1 MAVLQLKD
9 RVLYWRTDGDPRKT
23 PLVLLNSLGTDHSLW
38 DLLMPELLRDFWVL
52 RMDKRGHGGS
62 TNVSD
67 ECSIADLAQDVLA
80 VMDVAQWPRA
90 HICGISIGA
99 MTAMWLGVHAP
110 DRVNRLVLSNTSAKG
125 HSEVYAQRM
134 VQVRDHGLSS
144 ICDGTMGRFFM
155 PTFVQQ
161 ANPYFLGL
169 REVFLQGDPRGYIAC
184 CAALRDM
191 DLREVLPT
199 IRAKSLVIIGEFDQG
214 TTPDMGELIARSI
227 PGASSVVMPYAH
239 IPILEDP
246 EGYLALVRN
255 FLLKT

>member
-1 MAVLQLKD
+1 
-9 RVLYWRTDGDPRKT
+9 
-23 PLVLLNSLGTDHSLW
+23 
-38 DLLMPELLRDFWVL
+38 
-52 RMDKRGHGGS
+52 
-62 TNVSD
+62 
-67 ECSIADLAQDVLA
+67 
-80 VMDVAQWPRA
+80 VMDVAHWPRA

-99 MTAMWLGVHAP
+99 MTAMWLGAHAP

-155 PTFVQQ
+155 PAFVQQ

-191 DLREVLPT
+191 DLRDVLPT
-199 IRAKSLVIIGEFDQG
+199 ICAKSLVIIGEYDQG
-214 TTPDMGELIARSI
+214 TTPDMGELIAKSI